1 MSTEYHDLKSLRA
14 EIHTCNG
21 GEDCLKCDA
30 ELEPRGDAL
39 GGSTDLEGALEKI
52 LFTPLPITL
61 MRNAYCSGPCGK
73 KKKLPVNATEKC
85 KDCSGTF
92 V

>member
-21 GEDCLKCDA
+21 GEPCLRCDV

-39 GGSTDLEGALEKI
+39 GGSTDLEGALVKI
-52 LFTPLPITL
+52 LFTPKPTL
-61 MRNAYCSGPCGK
+61 VRNVYCSRCDAK
-73 KKKLPVNATEKC
+73 MKVNAELDILHLCECGGKM
-85 KDCSGTF
+85 F
-92 V
+92 